1 VDHVQRSVRYD
12 QVNAMLLNEFLKE
25 HREVQELQSM
35 VAQQQKS
42 FQSKLEAQEKQI
54 TVMTSSLRKID
65 AQFELRK
72 PEQQLVFK
80 NHRTR
85 VCGNPW
91 IFYRRAAMRTSDAN
105 VTTSRSATDYALG
118 YTDAEQERLI
128 RQATLIA
135 PHTERL
141 FREAG
146 IGVGHRVLDLGSGMG
161 DVSMLVAGLVGASG
175 EVVGIERDPT
185 SIERAQA
192 RVAAAGLRNVSFLN
206 VDVNNIVTD
215 RPFDAVVGRY
225 ILMFLP
231 DPVSILRSVSCLV
244 RPGGVLAFQE
254 PSWIPMLAL
263 GDRLPLWSCVLRSIH
278 ETILRSGANPEMGFA
293 LYSIFQEVGLPAPKM
308 HLEIPLGSD
317 ADFLRVICGLVCSL
331 RPLSEQHN
339 VSLKE
344 LGGLDTL
351 PDRVCAEVAA
361 ANTVVSIVPLL
372 GAWSRKPA
380 DSQGPAE

>member
-1 VDHVQRSVRYD
+1 
-12 QVNAMLLNEFLKE
+12 
-25 HREVQELQSM
+25 
-35 VAQQQKS
+35 
-42 FQSKLEAQEKQI
+42 
-54 TVMTSSLRKID
+54 
-65 AQFELRK
+65 
-72 PEQQLVFK
+72 
-80 NHRTR
+80 
-85 VCGNPW
+85 
-91 IFYRRAAMRTSDAN
+91 MR
-105 VTTSRSATDYALG
+105 TSRSATDYALG
-118 YTDAEQERLI
+118 YTDAEQTRLI
-128 RQATLIA
+128 RQAMLIA

-206 VDVNNIVTD
+206 ADVNNIVTD
-215 RPFDAVVGRY
+215 RPFDAAVGRF

-231 DPVSILRSVSCLV
+231 DPIFVLRSVSRLV

-278 ETILRSGANPEMGFA
+278 ETILRSGANPEMGLA
-293 LYSIFQEVGLPAPKM
+293 LYPMFQEVGLPAPKM

-317 ADFLRVICGLVCSL
+317 IDFLRVISELVCSL
-331 RPLSEQHN
+331 RPLAEQHN
-339 VSLKE
+339 VSLEE
-344 LGGLDTL
+344 LGNLDTL
-351 PDRVCAEVAA
+351 PDRICAEIAA

-380 DSQGPAE
+380 DTRGSAE

>member
-1 VDHVQRSVRYD
+1 
-12 QVNAMLLNEFLKE
+12 MLTDPPDRRMTN
-25 HREVQELQSM
+25 QA
-35 VAQQQKS
+35 VA
-42 FQSKLEAQEKQI
+42 
-54 TVMTSSLRKID
+54 
-65 AQFELRK
+65 
-72 PEQQLVFK
+72 
-80 NHRTR
+80 
-85 VCGNPW
+85 
-91 IFYRRAAMRTSDAN
+91 
-105 VTTSRSATDYALG
+105 DYVLG
-118 YTDAEQERLI
+118 YTDSEQERLI
-128 RQATLIA
+128 RQASIIA

-175 EVVGIERDPT
+175 EVVGIERDAT

-206 VDVNNIVTD
+206 ADVNNIVTD
-215 RPFDAVVGRY
+215 RPFDAVVGRF

-231 DPVSILRSVSCLV
+231 DPVSALRSVSRLV

-278 ETILRSGANPEMGFA
+278 ETVLRSGANPEMGLA
-293 LYSIFQEVGLPAPKM
+293 LYPIFQEVGLPAPRM

-317 ADFLRVICGLVCSL
+317 SAFVRIISELLCSL
-331 RPLSEQHN
+331 QPLAEQHN
-339 VSLKE
+339 VSLEE
-344 LGGLDTL
+344 LGNLDTL
-351 PDRVCAEVAA
+351 PDRICAEIAA

-380 DSQGPAE
+380 DGRGSAE

>member
-1 VDHVQRSVRYD
+1 
-12 QVNAMLLNEFLKE
+12 MLTT
-25 HREVQELQSM
+25 
-35 VAQQQKS
+35 A
-42 FQSKLEAQEKQI
+42 
-54 TVMTSSLRKID
+54 D
-65 AQFELRK
+65 
-72 PEQQLVFK
+72 
-80 NHRTR
+80 
-85 VCGNPW
+85 
-91 IFYRRAAMRTSDAN
+91 
-105 VTTSRSATDYALG
+105 VTTNQTAADYALG
-118 YTDAEQERLI
+118 YTDAEQERLM

-175 EVVGIERDPT
+175 EVVGIERDAT

-206 VDVNNIVTD
+206 TDVNNIVTD

-231 DPVSILRSVSCLV
+231 DPIFVLRSVSRLV

-278 ETILRSGANPEMGFA
+278 ETILRSGANPEMGCA
-293 LYSIFQEVGLPAPKM
+293 LYSIFQTIGLPAPKM

-317 ADFLRVICGLVCSL
+317 AGFVRIISDLVFSL
-331 RPLSEQHN
+331 QPLAMAHN
-339 VSLKE
+339 VSLEE
-344 LGGLDTL
+344 LSDLNTL
-351 PDRVCAEVAA
+351 RDRICAEIAA

-380 DSQGPAE
+380 DNRGSAE